1 MILKEGTKFSNLD
14 SAILMAAIVADG
26 VWQELGVVTGATLT
40 SGTDGQHSERSLHYP
55 SNSPSG
61 KCRAIDLRI
70 WNLPNKEAD
79 APKAERKLREYL
91 SSDYDVVLESTHI
104 HVEYDPK

>member
-1 MILKEGTKFSNLD
+1 MILKEGTKFSDLD

-26 VWQELGVVTGATLT
+26 VWQELGVTTGVTLT
-40 SGTDGQHSERSLHYP
+40 SGTEGQHSERSLHYP

-61 KCRAIDLRI
+61 KGRAIDLRI
-70 WNLPNKEAD
+70 WNLPAHEAE
-79 APKAERKLREYL
+79 APKAARMLKERL
-91 SSDYDVVLESTHI
+91 SSDYDVVLETTHV